1 MSKYNK
7 DINKII
13 KNMGFTSYYV
23 KKISSIK
30 GKKNKEKYLFKL
42 LTKYGKFHNLKCDL
56 KCISIKQKYQSGGSE
71 TTTEMSAF
79 ESLAFLEKGLKSLDK
94 IKKHLHTIK
103 KQPNAIPYVTSYYK
117 RIWGFCIPFNKF
129 KKLKKGRY
137 RAFIDSEI
145 KNGHLTYGELVI
157 PGKKKEEVFIS
168 TNICHPSMAN
178 NEISGPVVTIHLA
191 KWIQSIKNRKYTYRN
206 SCYK

>member
-71 TTTEMSAF
+71 TTTEMSALG
-79 ESLAFLEKGLKSLDK
+79 SLAFLEKGLKSLD
-94 IKKHLHTIK
+94 
-103 KQPNAIPYVTSYYK
+103 
-117 RIWGFCIPFNKF
+117 
-129 KKLKKGRY
+129 
-137 RAFIDSEI
+137 EI
-145 KNGHLTYGELVI
+145 KNLDRIKIKGLDND
-157 PGKKKEEVFIS
+157 KKKLQS
-168 TNICHPSMAN
+168 NIEKLKEFS
-178 NEISGPVVTIHLA
+178 
-191 KWIQSIKNRKYTYRN
+191 KKK
-206 SCYK
+206 